1 MTEIDAINQ
10 RLNGNDER
18 LNKGEERFT
27 EIADALSKI
36 TVHLQS
42 QDATLAQVSG
52 KLDTVVTG
60 TDSIVSMWTGGVKAA
75 RFFCRLAEAWTFLLK
90 KVFFPIGTF
99 GLVLTIIVV
108 AFYYHEYGRFPLW
121 ATDAFKLLMAVL

>member
-1 MTEIDAINQ
+1 MSEIDAINQ
-10 RLNGNDER
+10 RLNGTDER
-18 LNKGEERFT
+18 LNKGEARFT

-42 QDATLAQVSG
+42 QDATLAQMAG

-60 TDSIVSMWTGGVKAA
+60 TDSIVTMWSGGVRAA

-99 GLVLTIIVV
+99 GIVLLILVA
-108 AFYYHEYGRFPLW
+108 AFYYHEYGRFPVW
-121 ATDAFKLLMAVL
+121 ITDAFKLLIAIL

>member
-1 MTEIDAINQ
+1 MTELDAINE

-18 LNKGEERFT
+18 LNKGEARFT

-36 TVHLQS
+36 TVHLQG
-42 QDATLAQVSG
+42 QDATLATMAG

-60 TDSIVSMWTGGVKAA
+60 TDSIVSMWSGGVKAA

-90 KVFFPIGTF
+90 KVLFPIGTF
-99 GLVLTIIVV
+99 SLVLLILISG
-108 AFYYHEYGRFPLW
+108 FYYHEYGRFPLW
-121 ATDAFKLLMAVL
+121 IADVFKLVIAIL